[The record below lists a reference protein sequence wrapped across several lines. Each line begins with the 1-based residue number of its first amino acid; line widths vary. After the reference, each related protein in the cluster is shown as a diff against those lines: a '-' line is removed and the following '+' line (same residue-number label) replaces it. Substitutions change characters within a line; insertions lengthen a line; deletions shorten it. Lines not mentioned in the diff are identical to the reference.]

1 MKKNRSGMTRRKF
14 IQSSAGAIAAVTAYG
29 LIPTSDNITGL
40 KETKPEILRRKLG
53 KTGLEVSLLSFGG
66 GSQFLRNQNG
76 EWERVLESAI
86 EGGINVFDTASS
98 YTSASM
104 NLEGPKSPDSEDRYG
119 QLLASH
125 RNKIILST
133 KLESR
138 DPGMAKSELEASL
151 KRLKTDHVDILFIHA
166 ILPTDNTSEIEK
178 GLYKTMISLK
188 ESGMTK
194 YIGFSSMDSAER
206 SAELIE
212 KLDFDVVLLAMN
224 ATNHGNFI
232 NITLPAARKK
242 NVGVIAMKAL
252 RDIVGKDA
260 TPKELLEYVWSQEGV
275 SSALVGHFGIKS
287 LQENLQLAREFS
299 KTGISNIN
307 RKELEQRMARYS
319 GAHTLSWAR
328 PGYVDGGLTI
338 T

>member
-1 MKKNRSGMTRRKF
+1 MTRRKF
-14 IQSSAGAIAAVTAYG
+14 IQSSAGAIAAVSAYG
-29 LIPTSDNITGL
+29 LIPSSDNFTGL
-40 KETKPEILRRKLG
+40 KDAGTEILRRKLG
-53 KTGLEVSLLSFGG
+53 KTGLDVSLLSFGG

-76 EWERVLESAI
+76 DWEQVLEAAVA
-86 EGGINVFDTASS
+86 GGINLFDTAST
-98 YTSASM
+98 YTTASM
-104 NLEGPKSPDSEDRYG
+104 NPGGSKSPDSEDRYG
-119 QLLASH
+119 QLLTKH

-138 DPGMAKSELEASL
+138 DPEKAKSELEASL

-166 ILPTDNTSEIEK
+166 ILPADNTSEIEK

-194 YIGFSSMDSAER
+194 NIGFSSMDSAER

-232 NITLPAARKK
+232 DITLPAARKK

-260 TPKELLEYVWSQEGV
+260 TARELLEYVWSQDGV

-299 KTGISNIN
+299 KTGTSSLNK
-307 RKELEQRMARYS
+307 KELEQRMARYS
-319 GAHTLSWAR
+319 GPQNLSWAR
-328 PGYVDGGLTI
+328 PGYIDGGLALS
-338 T
+338 

>member
-1 MKKNRSGMTRRKF
+1 MKNNKSGITRRKF
-14 IQSSAGAIAAVTAYG
+14 IQRSAGAIAAVTAYG
-29 LIPTSDNITGL
+29 LIPSSDKIAGL
-40 KETKPEILRRKLG
+40 TDQKPEILRRKLG

-76 EWERVLESAI
+76 DWEQVLEAAI
-86 EGGINVFDTASS
+86 AGGINLFDTASS

-119 QLLASH
+119 QILASH
-125 RNKIILST
+125 RKKIILST

-138 DPGMAKSELEASL
+138 DPEQAKSELEASL
-151 KRLKTDHVDILFIHA
+151 RRMKTDHVDILFIHA

-178 GLYKTMISLK
+178 GLYKTMLSLK

-194 YIGFSSMDSAER
+194 NIGFSSMDSAER

-232 NITLPAARKK
+232 KVTLPAARKK

-260 TPKELLEYVWSQEGV
+260 TARELLEYVWSQDGV
-275 SSALVGHFGIKS
+275 SSSLVGHFGIKS

-299 KTGISNIN
+299 KTGISSLNL
-307 RKELEQRMARYS
+307 KELEQRMARHS
-319 GAHTLSWAR
+319 GPHTLSWAR
-328 PGYVDGGLTI
+328 PGYVDGQLV
-338 T
+338 